1 MSNETY
7 SSIRETLDRLGAPPG
22 ETIGERIES
31 LLRDR
36 TDAAARI
43 VLAEREKA
51 QAILQEE
58 QSKNTEA
65 MAALNAA
72 DVYTT
77 GTVAHGIAY
86 LAEQRDIATRRA
98 VAAERA
104 TLRER
109 QCAEKARAD
118 LARST

>member
-1 MSNETY
+1 MSNQETY
-7 SSIRETLDRLGAPPG
+7 SEIRETLNRLGAPPG
-22 ETIGERIES
+22 ETIGERIEG
-31 LLRDR
+31 LLRER
-36 TDAAARI
+36 ADAAARI
-43 VLAEREKA
+43 IVAEREKA
-51 QAILQEE
+51 AAEH
-58 QSKNTEA
+58 SAA

-77 GTVAHGIAY
+77 GTVAHGVAY

>member
-22 ETIGERIES
+22 GTISERIES

-43 VLAEREKA
+43 VLAERDK
-51 QAILQEE
+51 
-58 QSKNTEA
+58 STEA

-86 LAEQRDIATRRA
+86 LAEQRNIATRRA